1 MEELI
6 KKGSM
11 VTKRFGILDIPKKY
25 RHRVVFGC
33 DCLLVDGIFHPL
45 KEDAS
50 FIEIKY
56 IRSKKVH
63 IIFKDLKISHLFA
76 V

>member
-6 KKGSM
+6 RKGSI
-11 VTKRFGILDIPKKY
+11 VAKRFGILDIPKKY
-25 RHRVVFGC
+25 RHMVTFGC

-56 IRSKKVH
+56 IRSKRIR
-63 IIFKDLKISHLFA
+63 IIFKDIKISHLFA

>member
-45 KEDAS
+45 KEDAP
-50 FIEIKY
+50 FIVFKPL
-56 IRSKKVH
+56 SNKVVVH
-63 IIFKDLKISHLFA
+63 IKNLKVSSLFA

>member
-33 DCLLVDGIFHPL
+33 DCLYVDGRFYPL
-45 KEDAS
+45 KEDTPLLVIKPLS
-50 FIEIKY
+50 SKVVFHIKKLEIY
-56 IRSKKVH
+56 T
-63 IIFKDLKISHLFA
+63 LFA